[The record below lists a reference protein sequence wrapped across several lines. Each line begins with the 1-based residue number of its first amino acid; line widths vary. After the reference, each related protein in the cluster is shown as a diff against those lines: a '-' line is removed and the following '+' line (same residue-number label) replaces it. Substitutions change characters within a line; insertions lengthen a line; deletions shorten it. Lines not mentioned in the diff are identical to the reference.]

1 MKTTKIDKAGHWLR
15 ADAAASF
22 ARMVDAGMPL
32 GGVAAAGRSW
42 AQQAALYAAY
52 RSGLGNLAAR
62 PGTSLHE
69 SGIALD
75 MTRGTPAQRWMTVG
89 GDPWKVTP
97 TGSIRANEYGWSRSV
112 PSEAWHFSYNPAK
125 DQHMEASTVSAKPA
139 AAILLG
145 VANCQSYDGDKTAAA
160 WSARGRLMA
169 AQRRNVWAVTETTEA
184 GRKALLAALGA
195 NWKVWTLNG
204 LSVAVL
210 FDGAV
215 FSWRPIRK
223 AGPRTPFGHGSLK
236 VPLWH
241 RAAGFGVDVIAHHT
255 RPKSIATD
263 AVKDSDIALGAALAG
278 RWPAVIA
285 GDFARNAPKLTGWTR
300 ATPNVDTMDASGDQ
314 RVDAAFILGG
324 LVGSNGRVIDP
335 DWLSD
340 HLWLCVDL
348 TFGADPTL

>member
-15 ADAAASF
+15 PDAAASF
-22 ARMVDAGMPL
+22 ARMVGAGMPL
-32 GGVAAAGRSW
+32 GGVAAAGRTY
-42 AQQAALYAAY
+42 AQQAYLYALWRAG
-52 RSGLGNLAAR
+52 RGNHAAK

-69 SGIALD
+69 TGLALD
-75 MTRGTPAQRWMTVG
+75 ITRGTPAQLWMTNG

-97 TGSIRANEYGWSRSV
+97 TGSIRANEYGWSRTV

-125 DQHMEASTVSAKPA
+125 DKHAATTLSAGVTP
-139 AAILLG
+139 AILLG

-255 RPKSIATD
+255 RPASIATNAEKD
-263 AVKDSDIALGAALAG
+263 ADIAAGAALAG
-278 RWPAVIA
+278 KWSAVFA
-285 GDFARNAPKLTGWTR
+285 GDFARNSPTLPGWKRVT
-300 ATPNVDTMDASGDQ
+300 AKVDSMDKPGEQD
-314 RVDAAFILGG
+314 VDAAFTLGF
-324 LVGSNGRVIDP
+324 LWASNAKMIDP
-335 DWLSD
+335 ERLSD
-340 HLWLCVDL
+340 HKWFTVDL
-348 TFGADPTL
+348 VPGADPSL